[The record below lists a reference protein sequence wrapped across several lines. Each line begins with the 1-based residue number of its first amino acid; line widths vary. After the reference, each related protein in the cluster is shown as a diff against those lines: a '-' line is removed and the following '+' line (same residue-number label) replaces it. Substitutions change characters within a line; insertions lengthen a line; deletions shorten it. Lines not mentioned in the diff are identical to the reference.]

1 MIRSQFIRP
10 LSYGN
15 HIMQILTFSEARAN
29 LKQTMDDVCR
39 DHEPA
44 VITRQRGEPVVVMSL
59 EDYNSMAET
68 VYLLGNEKNAAW
80 LRESIAQHKAG
91 KVFTQEMSLN
101 VPTED

>member
-1 MIRSQFIRP
+1 
-10 LSYGN
+10 
-15 HIMQILTFSEARAN
+15 
-29 LKQTMDDVCR
+29 
-39 DHEPA
+39 
-44 VITRQRGEPVVVMSL
+44 MSL

-91 KVFTQEMSLN
+91 KVFTREISLN